1 MIVISSPLRHNR
13 ETVSLRPLDNGRQSG
28 EDRRSLFRR
37 NHLARCFAFQRAD
50 IRTADQP
57 ISRPRMDGLDL
68 RFAYKRSGDR
78 FPFWGG
84 GLGTARTPPSG
95 PFGLA
100 GARGIPTVARRNG
113 AFLNCGVATVG
124 SVVARPLET
133 PSGLG
138 LSPSGFPTPS
148 ARRIPLRKDLFSR
161 IAQAICV
168 LKNALTAAEG
178 KIAGALSLT
187 SMSTRA
193 EGRDVFCPSFLI
205 NPKGKPK

>member
-1 MIVISSPLRHNR
+1 MRSNSRTQVAIATRNKRPFPDVSTTGRYGMIVISSPLRHNR

-57 ISRPRMDGLDL
+57 ISRSRADGFDL

-84 GLGTARTPPSG
+84 GLGTARTPPRG

-100 GARGIPTVARRNG
+100 CARGIPTERRY
-113 AFLNCGVATVG
+113 LNASEPFSNSGVGTQNKTKIQKRP
-124 SVVARPLET
+124 VVAGLEN
-133 PSGLG
+133 
-138 LSPSGFPTPS
+138 GF
-148 ARRIPLRKDLFSR
+148 FSR
-161 IAQAICV
+161 IARIRRP
-168 LKNALTAAEG
+168 T
-178 KIAGALSLT
+178 
-187 SMSTRA
+187 
-193 EGRDVFCPSFLI
+193 GRFAKRSR
-205 NPKGKPK
+205 